1 MTIQDVLQAVRVG
14 ESSDWEFKSAAG
26 GLPGSLW
33 ETYSAMGNTEGGSI
47 VLGVSEKDSQ
57 ARLDGLS
64 AEQAERYQRD
74 IWSNVRNRG
83 KVSVVLLREADV
95 QVLPCDAAFL
105 VLIQVPRAGRS
116 QRPVYLNAQPLNNT
130 YRRRHEGDFRCTEE
144 EVRRMFADAEQT
156 PADYRV
162 LTGFGLADLDAASLT
177 QYRQRLRAAKGEH
190 PWLALDD
197 QALLEKLGG
206 WRMDRE
212 SGISGLT
219 LAGLLMFGRSEPLRD
234 PAATPRFMVD
244 YREKMSPDVRWTD
257 REHPDGTWE
266 GNLFQFYQRV
276 WPKLIRG
283 LAVPFKLEDGQRKDE
298 TPVHEALREA
308 FVNALIHADHS
319 VVGGVVVE
327 RYPDRY
333 VFENPGTL
341 LVSRDQFW
349 RGNLSEC
356 RNKALQQMFFM
367 IGGGERA
374 GSGVDKIKAS
384 WRSQHWRAP
393 QLETSTDPDRVRLT
407 LLMVSL
413 IPAETLTELKT
424 RLGSHFS
431 GLSPQGLQALATAH
445 LEGFVTNERLQQ
457 LLDEHPSDI
466 TFLLTRFCE
475 KGLLVSDGRRR
486 WTRYRLPWAATAKTG
501 EAAVNVDKGFDSAPK
516 GLAILPKPS
525 DSSPKGLAI
534 SPKPFDSSLKDSDSP
549 LKEAAP
555 ETWVK
560 LRKIAEPVYL
570 TKRTNPEKIRQVI
583 LELCSDQFLTP
594 GELAELLN
602 RRPDPLRNDYL
613 SQMFREGSLERR
625 FPSDPKHPQQA
636 YRTARASTS

>member
-14 ESSDWEFKSAAG
+14 ETSDWEFKSAAG

-47 VLGVSEKDSQ
+47 VLGVAERDGQ

-64 AEQAERYQRD
+64 SEQAERYQRD
-74 IWSNVRNRG
+74 IWSTVRNRG
-83 KVSVVLLREADV
+83 KVSVDLLREADV
-95 QVLPCDAAFL
+95 QVLPCEASFL

-206 WRMDRE
+206 WRLDRE
-212 SGISGLT
+212 SGVSGLT
-219 LAGLLMFGRSEPLRD
+219 LAGLLMFGRSEALRD
-234 PAATPRFMVD
+234 PTATPRFMVD

-319 VVGGVVVE
+319 VIGGVVVE

-374 GSGVDKIKAS
+374 GSGVDKIKTGWS
-384 WRSQHWRAP
+384 SQHWRAP
-393 QLETSTDPDRVRLT
+393 QLEISSDPDRVRLT
-407 LLMVSL
+407 MLMVSL
-413 IPAETLTELKT
+413 IPDGTLTELKS

-457 LLDEHPSDI
+457 LLNEHPADI
-466 TFLLTRFCE
+466 TYLLTKFCE
-475 KGLLVSDGRRR
+475 KGLLISDGRRR
-486 WTRYRLPWAATAKTG
+486 WTRYRLPWAATTKTG
-501 EAAVNVDKGFDSAPK
+501 ERTSDIEDTAKG
-516 GLAILPKPS
+516 S
-525 DSSPKGLAI
+525 DSLPKGLAI
-534 SPKPFDSSLKDSDSP
+534 SPKALDSLPKPFDSSPKGLDSP
-549 LKEAAP
+549 LRDRDTERW
-555 ETWVK
+555 EK
-560 LRKIAEPVYL
+560 LRKQGESVSL
-570 TKRTNPEKIRQVI
+570 TKRTSPDKVRAAIV
-583 LELCSDQFLTP
+583 ELCREQFLTL

-613 SQMFREGSLERR
+613 SPMARDGTLERR
-625 FPSDPKHPQQA
+625 FPDPKHPQQA
-636 YRTARASTS
+636 YRTAS

>member
-1 MTIQDVLQAVRVG
+1 MTINDVLQAVHVG
-14 ESSDWEFKSAAG
+14 ENSDWEFKSAAG

-33 ETYSAMGNTEGGSI
+33 ESYSAMANTDGGTL
-47 VLGVSEKDSQ
+47 VLGVSEKDGQ

-64 AEQAERYQRD
+64 AELAERYQRD
-74 IWSNVRNRG
+74 VWSTVRNRG
-83 KVSVVLLREADV
+83 KVSVDLLRETDV
-95 QVLPCDAAFL
+95 QVLPCDTAFL
-105 VLIQVPRAGRS
+105 VLIQVPRARRS
-116 QRPVYLNAQPLNNT
+116 QRPIYLNAQPLNNT
-130 YRRRHEGDFRCTEE
+130 YRRRHEGDFRCTED

-162 LTGFGLADLDAASLT
+162 LTGFGLADLDAPSLT

-206 WRMDRE
+206 WRLDRE
-212 SGISGLT
+212 SGNCGLS
-219 LAGLLMFGRSEPLRD
+219 LAGLLMFGRSEALRD
-234 PAATPRFMVD
+234 PAAIPRFMVD

-319 VVGGVVVE
+319 VAGGVVVE

-333 VFENPGTL
+333 AFENPGTL
-341 LVSRDQFW
+341 LVSREQFW

-374 GSGVDKIKAS
+374 GSGVDKIKTG

-393 QLETSTDPDRVRLT
+393 HLETSDRPDRVRLT
-407 LLMVSL
+407 LPTVSL
-413 IPAETLTELKT
+413 IPNETVAFLRDYVGEAKWSALSQSEL
-424 RLGSHFS
+424 
-431 GLSPQGLQALATAH
+431 QILATAYG
-445 LEGFVTNERLQQ
+445 ESEVSNARLQEV
-457 LLDEHPSDI
+457 LDDHPADI
-466 TFLLTRFCE
+466 SRMLRSLCERRLLTSYAR
-475 KGLLVSDGRRR
+475 GR
-486 WTRYRLPWAATAKTG
+486 WTRYELRVVTNIYHEFP
-501 EAAVNVDKGFDSAPK
+501 V
-516 GLAILPKPS
+516 
-525 DSSPKGLAI
+525 
-534 SPKPFDSSLKDSDSP
+534 DSSLKARSSSPKAPSSSPKEVAAAVSRSLSAADSE
-549 LKEAAP
+549 LKLRHPEEWKRLEALAAP
-555 ETWVK
+555 VA
-560 LRKIAEPVYL
+560 LSRRNGPAQVQAAVIRLCAEH
-570 TKRTNPEKIRQVI
+570 
-583 LELCSDQFLTP
+583 FL
-594 GELAELLN
+594 GLVALAELLG
-602 RRPDPLRNDYL
+602 RQPDSLRNRYL
-613 SQMFREGSLERR
+613 TPMVRKGQLIRR
-625 FPSDPKHPQQA
+625 YPTDPNHPQQA
-636 YRTARASTS
+636 YKAAPEVSSA